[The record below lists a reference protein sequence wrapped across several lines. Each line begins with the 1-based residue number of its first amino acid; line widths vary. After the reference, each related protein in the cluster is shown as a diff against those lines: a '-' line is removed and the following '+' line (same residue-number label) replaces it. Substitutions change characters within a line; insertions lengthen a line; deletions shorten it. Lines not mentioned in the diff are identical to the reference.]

1 MAGALTFTSGSFM
14 QCTVSSQ
21 ATQTGGTIFDIL
33 TATSSVDRRV
43 YGLSIVNN
51 DNNANPVKIFLNDG
65 TTDIQVCNVYVV
77 LNSGNAVGTPL
88 TDVFSSTLAES
99 VLSKTRDANG
109 VNYFNLPKGWSI
121 RMSYLTT
128 HTIPAERLYTF
139 VFGENY

>member
-1 MAGALTFTSGSFM
+1 MAGALTFTSGSFI

-21 ATQTGGTIFDIL
+21 ATRTGGTVFDIL

-51 DNNANPVKIFLNDG
+51 DNNANPVRIFLNVG
-65 TTDIQVCNVYVV
+65 STLILVANVNVV
-77 LNSGNAVGTPL
+77 TNSGKAVGTPL

-99 VLSKTRDANG
+99 VFAKTRDANG
-109 VNYFNLPKGWSI
+109 VTYFNLPKGWSI

-128 HTIPAERLYTF
+128 HTIPAERLFTF